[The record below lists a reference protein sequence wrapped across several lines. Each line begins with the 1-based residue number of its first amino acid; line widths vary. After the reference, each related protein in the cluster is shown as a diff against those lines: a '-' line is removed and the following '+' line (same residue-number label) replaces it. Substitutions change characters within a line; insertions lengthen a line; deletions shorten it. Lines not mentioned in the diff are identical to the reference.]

1 MPLVRSR
8 PAHPAD
14 ASRELLLQRAGQ
26 LRVPW
31 QLGCLPG
38 SQPVTAL
45 CWTAPTTR
53 GRKSRVR
60 VLFPP
65 CVPRGSPDASCLLQT
80 PCLPLSPRLGPRG
93 PGPPSLEWAAPFTGS
108 PASHVHS
115 LTDLAPPRVT
125 LTCRGLGVCTCDPT
139 PLQNRLVSHIRV
151 IAMLPTVPSCYYLY
165 VLKETEAQRG

>member
-14 ASRELLLQRAGQ
+14 ASLELLLQRAGQ

-65 CVPRGSPDASCLLQT
+65 CVPRGSP
-80 PCLPLSPRLGPRG
+80 
-93 PGPPSLEWAAPFTGS
+93 E
-108 PASHVHS
+108 
-115 LTDLAPPRVT
+115 APPMPPVSSRP
-125 LTCRGLGVCTCDPT
+125 RAFRS
-139 PLQNRLVSHIRV
+139 PLAWAPGALVPRAWSGR
-151 IAMLPTVPSCYYLY
+151 PRSQ
-165 VLKETEAQRG
+165 VLQPHTFTRSQTWLHRE

>member
-65 CVPRGSPDASCLLQT
+65 CVPRGFPDASCLLQT
-80 PCLPLSPRLGPRG
+80 PCLLLSPRLGPRG

-108 PASHVHS
+108 PAS
-115 LTDLAPPRVT
+115 
-125 LTCRGLGVCTCDPT
+125 
-139 PLQNRLVSHIRV
+139 Q
-151 IAMLPTVPSCYYLY
+151 
-165 VLKETEAQRG
+165 VLEPHTFTRSQTWLHRE